1 MSFTKKLFLLVFIVL
16 ILSSGCFKKN
26 DRYLSFFISK
36 IDKEYSFLKDLEK
49 KDTVTRSD
57 VAYLFGIYFPEN
69 VYVYKDEIPFDIKMF
84 PKNEILYAQVKRG
97 IIPSFPDNTFKPD
110 TPVLRYQLAVFL
122 YTFILNN
129 GFLSNFKMNVTEI
142 KDVNENFF
150 AYKPISN
157 IVFLGIME
165 LEDGFFY
172 PYRTVSGYELIKF
185 FYRLNNL
192 FYK

>member
-1 MSFTKKLFLLVFIVL
+1 MSFKKKLFLLIFIVSIL
-16 ILSSGCFKKN
+16 IPGCFKKN
-26 DRYLSFFISK
+26 DRYLSFFLSK
-36 IDKEYSFLKDLEK
+36 IDKEYSFLKDLDK
-49 KDTVTRSD
+49 KDVVTKSD
-57 VAYLFGIYFPEN
+57 VAYLFGVYFPED
-69 VYVYKDEIPFDIKMF
+69 VYVYRDEIPFDIKMF

-97 IIPSFPDNTFKPD
+97 IIPSLPDKTFKPD

-129 GFLSNFKMNVTEI
+129 GYLSNFKMNVAEI
-142 KDVNENFF
+142 KDVGENFF
-150 AYKPISN
+150 AYKPISS

-172 PYRTVSGYELIKF
+172 PYKTVTGYELIKF